1 MPGSGNLLQHIFF
14 IYLFIIKK
22 STIEISPT
30 NIYIYI
36 YIFFKKP
43 LLCLLNHT
51 SNNSSKEICSSRL
64 GLQEMRIRFIY
75 IFLKRAWTRYCLD
88 YFVNQDTK
96 GTFAKKKKKKK
107 LVLIKSNHSLKLKEK
122 KKIQSDIYDNPK
134 TNTLLYYKSHG
145 SL

>member
-36 YIFFKKP
+36 YFFFFKKP

-88 YFVNQDTK
+88 YFVNQDTE
-96 GTFAKKKKKKK
+96 GTFAKKKNGPHKIQSFPKIKKKK
-107 LVLIKSNHSLKLKEK
+107 K